1 MNSNNYSY
9 GWVCPKC
16 GRVYSPSTFMCM
28 YCNNYTTTITNV
40 IPNVTPSTLESI
52 IKTTTDIPVTLKGEK
67 DGKE

>member
-40 IPNVTPSTLESI
+40 VSDTTTKPLSESI
-52 IKTTTDIPVTLKGEK
+52 IKTTTDIPVILKGENI
-67 DGKE
+67 

>member
-1 MNSNNYSY
+1 
-9 GWVCPKC
+9 
-16 GRVYSPSTFMCM
+16 MCM